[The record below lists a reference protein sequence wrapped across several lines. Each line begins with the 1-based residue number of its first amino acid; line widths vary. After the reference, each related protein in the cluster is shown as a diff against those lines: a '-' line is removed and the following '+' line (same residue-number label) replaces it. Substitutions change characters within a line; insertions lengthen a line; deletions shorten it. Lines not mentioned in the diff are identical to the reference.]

1 MKKLTLSFGIVLTAV
16 VICIFSSCSC
26 KHEKKAIPAVAATC
40 VEEGLTEGECCA
52 RCGEVFLAQEP
63 IPAVGH
69 TEVISESVSPTC
81 TDTGLTEG
89 THCSVCQAVIVAQDP
104 IPATGHTEATSESV
118 APTCTDAGLTEGK
131 YCSVCQV
138 VLVEQEA
145 IPAKGH
151 IEAVTKKVAP
161 TCTTAGKTEGKHCSV
176 CQVVLVEQEAIPAK
190 GHIEEKKEGRSATCS
205 STGLT
210 EGKVC
215 SVCQAVLVPQK
226 TINTTPHSFK
236 AATCKNAKK
245 CSVCGKSEGS
255 ALGHIASSQG
265 TCNRCGETLQAK
277 DYDYLAY
284 NVFAAIKAKYKSAK
298 AVGGFVVPY
307 TDLNGDFCVLVYV
320 QYRIISRYNQST
332 LYNLT
337 TGDVINDASKYYE
350 KKGSYAIG
358 ATKAHY
364 LGLSTEVLKKEN
376 LALSC
381 FISMAKNGYYYGEGA
396 YVDLSIMN

>member
-131 YCSVCQV
+131 Y
-138 VLVEQEA
+138 
-145 IPAKGH
+145 
-151 IEAVTKKVAP
+151 
-161 TCTTAGKTEGKHCSV
+161 CSV